1 MKLFIYEHCPYCIR
15 VRVALAIKN
24 IACEIEYLHDDNT
37 DGHFEK
43 IGRKSVPILQKDDG
57 TYMGESLDIIDYLDT
72 LKGEKMFADKTVRS
86 DILAIITSMK
96 TEFSSL
102 VFTATSQLNFPE
114 ISTPSAKA
122 HYINRYLT
130 HLRYDTVDG
139 VINDIDT
146 LKATVQFGLQKI
158 SDLLESDNAMVGDEI
173 GMNEIILFS
182 RLYTITALDN
192 IVLPARLSHYL
203 NSVMQRCD
211 LKPLSSWT

>member
-24 IACEIEYLHDDNT
+24 ITCEIEYLHEDDI
-37 DGHFEK
+37 DGHVEK
-43 IGRKSVPILQKDDG
+43 TGRKKVPILQKEDG
-57 TYMGESLDIIDYLDT
+57 TYMDESLSIIDYIDT
-72 LKGEKMFADKTVRS
+72 LKGEKVFADKTVCS
-86 DILAIITSMK
+86 DILAVIASMR

-122 HYINRYLT
+122 YYINRYLK
-130 HLRYDTVDG
+130 HLRYNTMDG

-146 LKATVQFGLQKI
+146 LKVAVQSGLQKI
-158 SDLLESDNAMVGDEI
+158 SDLLESDNAMVGEEI
-173 GMNEIILFS
+173 GMNEIMLFS
-182 RLYTITALDN
+182 RLYTITAFDN
-192 IVLPARLSHYL
+192 ITLPDRLSSYL